1 MKSGVM
7 DGFLFVKTPS
17 QGLTEREVSKVLS
30 FVTFVIC
37 PRKALLYFCRH
48 KTRLMN

>member
-7 DGFLFVKTPS
+7 DGFLFIKTPS
-17 QGLTEREVSKVLS
+17 QGLTEEEVSKVLS

-37 PRKALLYFCRH
+37 RRKALFYFCEH
-48 KTRLMN
+48 ETRLTN